1 MAITVRFSSAFQ
13 DLTHGKKTFLVGG
26 DRLSKVLV
34 DLEGQVPGLK
44 TNLLNGEG
52 KIHLAYHVI
61 LIRGNTQELCQDLD
75 CRIED
80 GDELVIAPIISG
92 G

>member
-13 DLTHGKKTFLVGG
+13 DLTHGKKVFSVDG
-26 DRLSKVLV
+26 DRLSKILV
-34 DLEGQVPGLK
+34 DLERQIPGLK
-44 TNLLNGEG
+44 TKLLDKEG

-61 LIRGNTQELCQDLD
+61 LIRGDMQELCHDLD
-75 CRIED
+75 CKIED